1 MELAGQPRL
10 ALICGRYEGVDE
22 RIREHLVTDEISIG
36 DYVLTGGEL
45 PALILIDALA
55 RLLPGVLGDPDGAIR
70 RLARLRPA
78 RIPAL
83 HPPARIPRL
92 DGARDP
98 ALRRPCQDRA
108 LAART
113 IPAADAGS
121 AARTCWKTLHLNEK
135 DQEISRKTKSSSENT
150 QIHDKGETSMEK
162 KRFPWGRTFLMGFG
176 FLGISIIWPIFNQY
190 IPLFLQ
196 AGNPEFE
203 RQLLAEGRELPKI
216 VGFGLAPSLA
226 MFIMTWDNLIN
237 MFIAPWAGSASDRTW
252 NKLGRRKMWILIG
265 APIALLAFVFI
276 PVAQTVL
283 AILVFILITNF
294 GMALFRSPTV
304 SWLGDLFDRD
314 DRSKAN
320 GVINL
325 MGGVGGLLAYFGSG
339 MIFNAFES
347 FSPQTARLM
356 PFLAGA
362 IVTAIALVTVLIF
375 VKEPRT
381 LPGGEDQEKANVLKN
396 VRILFSNP
404 DKSGVFVL
412 LSILFWFMAFNALET
427 GLSSF
432 AVFSLGMRPGTASIY
447 AGLVTISFIIF
458 SIPAGFLGTR
468 FGRGPIIRIGLIG
481 LICLLLFGYFFVQ
494 RNDSLRRCT
503 DPDGRVLGA
512 GQCQQPAAGL

>member
-1 MELAGQPRL
+1 
-10 ALICGRYEGVDE
+10 
-22 RIREHLVTDEISIG
+22 
-36 DYVLTGGEL
+36 
-45 PALILIDALA
+45 
-55 RLLPGVLGDPDGAIR
+55 
-70 RLARLRPA
+70 
-78 RIPAL
+78 
-83 HPPARIPRL
+83 
-92 DGARDP
+92 
-98 ALRRPCQDRA
+98 
-108 LAART
+108 
-113 IPAADAGS
+113 
-121 AARTCWKTLHLNEK
+121 
-135 DQEISRKTKSSSENT
+135 
-150 QIHDKGETSMEK
+150 MEK
-162 KRFPWGRTFLMGFG
+162 KRFPWGKTFLLGFG

-203 RQLLAEGRELPKI
+203 RQLLAEGRELPTI

-237 MFIAPWAGSASDRTW
+237 MFVAPWAGNASDRTW

-265 APIALLAFVFI
+265 APIALLAFVFV
-276 PVAQTVL
+276 PLAPTVI
-283 AILVFILITNF
+283 AILTFILITNF

-304 SWLGDLFDRD
+304 AWLGDLFERD

-339 MIFNAFES
+339 MLFNALEGS
-347 FSPQTARLM
+347 SPQMARLM

-362 IVTAIALVTVLIF
+362 IAAAIALTTALLF

-381 LPGGEDQEKANVLKN
+381 LPGGEDTEKPHVLKN
-396 VRILFSNP
+396 VAALFANP
-404 DKSGVFVL
+404 DKSGLFVL

-458 SIPAGFLGTR
+458 SLPAGFLGTR
-468 FGRGPIIRIGLIG
+468 FGRGPVIRAGLIG
-481 LICLLLFGYFFVQ
+481 LVALTLFGFFFIKGTLIFAVVLVLAGAFWALVNVNSLPLVYDHGDERRIGAFTGLYYFSSQ
-494 RNDSLRRCT
+494 LAA
-503 DPDGRVLGA
+503 VLGPTL
-512 GQCQQPAAGL
+512 GGLLVDALGSEYRWLWIFSFAFMSLALLSMLGVRRVQKTA